1 MTNSGSDSVA
11 GTGVGGTGF
20 GFGRAGSL
28 KPRSGLMR
36 TMLALVIGVPRSY
49 RPFRGQWRAMRPTTI
64 QPITR
69 AAMLRPKTQLRTAD
83 SGKGSIGLERLM
95 SVVGCSRE
103 IDRQPRSQARAR
115 TPQSRPEFEARPP
128 ARR

>member
-20 GFGRAGSL
+20 GCGRAGSL

-83 SGKGSIGLERLM
+83 SGKGSITVSSAE
-95 SVVGCSRE
+95 
-103 IDRQPRSQARAR
+103 DPRSVA
-115 TPQSRPEFEARPP
+115 FYMV
-128 ARR
+128 RRDRSVPLDRMCSPLSLA

>member
-20 GFGRAGSL
+20 GCGRAGSL

-36 TMLALVIGVPRSY
+36 TLLALVIGVPRSY

-83 SGKGSIGLERLM
+83 SGKGSITA
-95 SVVGCSRE
+95 SAGCSPSASVYA
-103 IDRQPRSQARAR
+103 DQDALPN
-115 TPQSRPEFEARPP
+115 PP
-128 ARR
+128 L